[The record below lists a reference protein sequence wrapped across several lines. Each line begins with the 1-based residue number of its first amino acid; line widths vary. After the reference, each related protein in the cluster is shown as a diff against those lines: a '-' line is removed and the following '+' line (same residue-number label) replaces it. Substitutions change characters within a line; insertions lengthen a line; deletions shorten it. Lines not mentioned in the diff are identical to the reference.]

1 MGYHWKDSW
10 AAAGLAPRLAR
21 ATAIAKT
28 TEQTDRDAVLGIR
41 DGKGVEMERPAYWV
55 VVRRILA
62 PVTLDE
68 CEKRGLMRILVVGS
82 GGREHAIIWSLS
94 RSSGEHQLYCA
105 PGNPGTG
112 PLATNVPI
120 AADKVPSLVAF
131 AISEGIE
138 LCIVGPEVPL
148 VMGLADRLRD
158 AGILVVGPSAAAAR
172 LEGSKAFSKAFMR
185 RYGIPTA
192 EYRIF
197 QGSEHADALSYVHKV
212 GAPIVIKAS
221 GLAAG
226 KGAVVCMTMAEAE
239 EALSAM
245 MEDQMFG
252 DAASQVVVEEFME
265 GEEVSLFAL
274 CDGSDYVLLSPAQ
287 DHKRI
292 GEGDTGPNTG
302 GMGAYCPA
310 PVLSEPL
317 LESACAN
324 VIEPTLAGMAREGHP
339 YSGILYVG
347 LMLTPHG
354 PRVVE
359 YNCRLGDPETQPVL
373 MLLESDAVELFTAAA
388 AGQLKMFD
396 VQVSSDS
403 AACVV
408 LASEGYPGSYPKGRR
423 ISGVEAASTQ
433 PGVEVFQAGTSMTP
447 DGLATSGG
455 RVMAVTARAPELE
468 EALAMCY
475 EAVGLIS
482 FEGMQYRRDIGK
494 KGLAHLAKA

>member
-1 MGYHWKDSW
+1 MNVKS
-10 AAAGLAPRLAR
+10 
-21 ATAIAKT
+21 
-28 TEQTDRDAVLGIR
+28 AVS
-41 DGKGVEMERPAYWV
+41 
-55 VVRRILA
+55 
-62 PVTLDE
+62 
-68 CEKRGLMRILVVGS
+68 MRILVVGS

-94 RSSGEHQLYCA
+94 RSSGEHRLYCA
-105 PGNPGTG
+105 PGNPGTVA
-112 PLATNVPI
+112 LATNVSI
-120 AADKVPSLVAF
+120 AADHVPDLVEF
-131 AISEGIE
+131 AISESID
-138 LCIVGPEVPL
+138 LCVVGPEVPL

-172 LEGSKAFSKAFMR
+172 LEGSKAFSKAFMQR
-185 RYGIPTA
+185 NGIPTA
-192 EYRIF
+192 AHRTF
-197 QGSEHADALSYVHKV
+197 QGLEHAEALSYVRQV

-239 EALSAM
+239 DALSAM
-245 MEDQMFG
+245 MQEHVFG
-252 DAASQVVVEEFME
+252 EAASEVVVEEFME
-265 GEEVSLFAL
+265 GEEASLFAL

-310 PVLSEPL
+310 PVLSEAL
-317 LESACAN
+317 LESACSS
-324 VIEPTLAGMAREGHP
+324 VIEPTLAGMAREGQP

-347 LMLTPHG
+347 LMLTPDG
-354 PRVVE
+354 PKVVE

-388 AGQLKMFD
+388 AGELKTFD
-396 VQVSSDS
+396 VQVASDS

-423 ISGVEAASTQ
+423 ISGVEAAGAL
-433 PGVEVFQAGTSMTP
+433 PGVEVFQAGTSLTP
-447 DGLATSGG
+447 DGLETSGG
-455 RVMAVTARAPELE
+455 RVMAVTARAPELK

-475 EAVGLIS
+475 EAVELIS
-482 FEGMQYRRDIGK
+482 FEGMQYRRDIGR
-494 KGLAHLAKA
+494 KGLAHLTPA